1 MVILGLIGSTGTFYS
16 KFAKMELTI
25 KNLSTA
31 SAPDLS
37 GIESNGFAIMDNNQ
51 SIVKLKAME
60 AGVSLDTYANQEFYI
75 PKDIYLGNNLIDNRK
90 IYNTV
95 SLASYIANDP
105 VNIKDNKLRDI
116 NINKQRLILEIE
128 QLKNG

>member
-1 MVILGLIGSTGTFYS
+1 MDKLKNNIGVIMVILGLIGSTGTFYS

-51 SIVKLKAME
+51 SIVKLE
-60 AGVSLDTYANQEFYI
+60 AETKKEVAIL
-75 PKDIYLGNNLIDNRK
+75 
-90 IYNTV
+90 
-95 SLASYIANDP
+95 
-105 VNIKDNKLRDI
+105 
-116 NINKQRLILEIE
+116 QREIQLLTL
-128 QLKNG
+128 QLKELKISSSNPLQ